1 MKTMKTK
8 SFVFAVTM
16 ALISVVA
23 VAADPVGPTVVVVNQ
38 KESCMLKVIYQ
49 GAQVGK
55 VSLKIYDAANHIV
68 FTETINGVEGFVR
81 PINFKGME
89 AGVYKIEIADAAG
102 KRTQTIEHNVEK
114 ALSAIHISKIGV
126 DSKYLLSVANKG
138 TSEKINVRIFDGN
151 NNQLHNEV
159 LTVNGDLGLVY
170 NLKNVTGVPT
180 FEVTNQA
187 GVTKII
193 K

>member
-1 MKTMKTK
+1 MKTK

-38 KESCMLKVIYQ
+38 KESGMFKVIYQ